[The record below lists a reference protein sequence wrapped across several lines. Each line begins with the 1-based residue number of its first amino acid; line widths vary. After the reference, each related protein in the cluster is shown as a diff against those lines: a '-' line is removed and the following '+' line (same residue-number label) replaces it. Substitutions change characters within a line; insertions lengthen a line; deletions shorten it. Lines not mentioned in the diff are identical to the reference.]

1 MHAGFSNPSSP
12 VALVDPDQAAK
23 VYKTE
28 TFVIDAEAGV
38 LTATIPNWTSSAGRA
53 EVRFLFDNAPQC
65 AVYNGALS
73 GPDSVYAGPHKHL
86 GIVAQSWRGNVT
98 ISPGDEHHAA
108 V

>member
-1 MHAGFSNPSSP
+1 MVYDKSR
-12 VALVDPDQAAK
+12 VAK